1 MKSSILQSPTSF
13 LTWFYIIYLRCG
25 VAAFTPPTP
34 TYNSPHHAIIKIHH
48 RRHHVAT
55 SRIKAA
61 GDGDDLNGESSFNDS
76 PEGSGQRIE
85 NDLGLDI
92 VRGSDGDISDDKW
105 GEIEGGAPNKLM
117 VMKDVSIVFQI
128 IGVIY
133 LR

>member
-1 MKSSILQSPTSF
+1 M
-13 LTWFYIIYLRCG
+13 
-25 VAAFTPPTP
+25 
-34 TYNSPHHAIIKIHH
+34 HH
-48 RRHHVAT
+48 RRHHIA
-55 SRIKAA
+55 SKIKA
-61 GDGDDLNGESSFNDS
+61 GDSDNFNGESSFNNDS
-76 PEGSGQRIE
+76 QEGSSQRIE